1 MGANDTRVIPRRRP
15 LGGSTH
21 ARVAGVHRGGFGV
34 PSTRLRPENTARVE
48 TAMPLG
54 ERGYAAGGGQG
65 NPWIDWDPFEKVPQL
80 QWPDAVS
87 VFLDMD
93 NDDSRVTSL
102 LECLSL
108 PIMAA
113 KWRIDPNGASS
124 DMVQLV
130 SRNLRIPVLGEDTV
144 DDGGRG
150 KGRFSW
156 HDHLAEVASPV
167 PQFGHAVFEQVYR
180 READGRVVLRKL
192 GPRPQWS
199 IKSFD
204 VALDGGLNSITQ
216 YAPAATNKNL
226 YGIAPLEIPINRLVV
241 YTRNKRPGQW
251 QGRSVL
257 RSGYKHWLLKNELL
271 KIEVAV
277 ARRNGMGV
285 PVGVASKPNDPA
297 EVAAMQRIASGF
309 RGGLHS
315 GVGLAQ
321 GQSLTL
327 LGVQGNLPD
336 LRSAIVY
343 HDKSIALAGLAHF
356 LNLDGGGSFALA
368 AVQERPY
375 VQALNTSAFGYQRTA
390 QEHIIED
397 LVDLNE
403 GPEARC
409 PRLVFSPIG
418 SQQDPT
424 AAALKML
431 VEAGLLAPDL
441 RIERSIRQSLD
452 LPAKPDEGDPDAEPP
467 SGNKTAAAPTGPQTA
482 PPADPEEDAG
492 A

>member
-1 MGANDTRVIPRRRP
+1 M
-15 LGGSTH
+15 
-21 ARVAGVHRGGFGV
+21 
-34 PSTRLRPENTARVE
+34 PSTRLRPSNTARVE

-80 QWPDAVS
+80 QWPDAIGVY
-87 VFLDMD
+87 LDMD

-102 LECLSL
+102 LECMSL
-108 PIMAA
+108 PILSA
-113 KWRIDPNGASS
+113 KWRIDPNGA
-124 DMVQLV
+124 DAEAVQLI
-130 SRNLRIPVLGEDTV
+130 SRNLRIPVQGEDAV

-150 KGRFSW
+150 KGRFSFL
-156 HDHLAEVASPV
+156 DHLAEVASPV

-180 READGRVVLRKL
+180 READNRVVLRKL
-192 GPRPQWS
+192 GPRPQWT

-216 YAPAATNKNL
+216 YAPAATTKVL
-226 YGIAPLEIPINRLVV
+226 YGIAPLEIPINRLVA
-241 YTRNKRPGQW
+241 YSRNKRPGQW

-285 PVGVASKPNDPA
+285 PVGVASKPNDPK

-321 GQSLTL
+321 GQSLSL

-343 HDKSIALAGLAHF
+343 HDKAIALAGLAHF
-356 LNLDGGGSFALA
+356 LNLDGGGSYALA
-368 AVQERPY
+368 AVQERPF
-375 VQALNTSAFGYQRTA
+375 VQALNTAAAYYMRIV
-390 QEHIIED
+390 QEHVIED
-397 LVDLNE
+397 LIDLNF
-403 GPEARC
+403 GVDARC

-431 VEAGLLAPDL
+431 VEAGLLSPDL
-441 RIERSIRQSLD
+441 RIERALRQGLD
-452 LPAKPDEGDPDAEPP
+452 LPAKPEEGDPDAEPP
-467 SGNKTAAAPTGPQTA
+467 NGNKPATVPTGPQTA
-482 PPADPEEDAG
+482 PPADPEEDTG